1 MSAPG
6 QSQQQGTGAQPR
18 PTLTVFD
25 AVAMIVGIVIGVGI
39 FKAPSIV
46 AGNVSGETAFIALWV
61 AGGVISLIGALCYA
75 ELGSSHPNAGGE
87 YYFLRKAYG
96 DWLGF
101 LFAWARMTVIQTGAI
116 AAIAFVF
123 GDYASTLLPLGAKS
137 SAIYAGLAVIVITA
151 LNVAGTSQSKWVQNM
166 LTIALAAA
174 IIAVVLGGLTAPA
187 APVSA
192 LIPATGEA
200 RSWFSGLALI
210 FVLLTYGGWNEAAY
224 LTAEMRDTRRNI
236 VRALVIGIVVIT
248 VLYLLLNL
256 SYFRV
261 LGLSGMQSSKAVASD
276 LMKATWGEGGAWLLG
291 IVVVSAALTTLNATV
306 FTGARTNYAL
316 GRDFVIFRALGRWND
331 KASAPV
337 NALLVQGAVSLALVG
352 LASMTPD
359 GFQTMVAYTAPA
371 FWLFFLLTSIS
382 LFLLRR
388 QRNAYLSTGGAVNS
402 QRGDHGVWATY
413 QQDHYRVPLYPV
425 TPLLFAAACAYMSY
439 SSFNYAMSLDPGSIG
454 AMVGIAMLASGVPVL
469 MWARRRAAA
478 GMG

>member
-1 MSAPG
+1 MSAPA
-6 QSQQQGTGAQPR
+6 QQQGAQGQPR
-18 PTLTVFD
+18 PTLSVFD

-39 FKAPSIV
+39 FKAPAIV
-46 AGNVSGETAFIALWV
+46 AGNVSGETAFILLWV
-61 AGGVISLIGALCYA
+61 LGGLISLVGALCYA

-87 YYFLRKAYG
+87 YYFLSKAYG
-96 DWLGF
+96 SWLGF

-123 GDYASTLLPLGAKS
+123 GDYASTLLPLGASS
-137 SAIYAGLAVIVITA
+137 SAIYAGLAIVAITA
-151 LNVAGTSQSKWVQNM
+151 LNVAGTSQSKWVQNV
-166 LTIALAAA
+166 LTTALAL
-174 IIAVVLGGLTAPA
+174 VVLAIVVSGLTAAPPA
-187 APVSA
+187 PPAV
-192 LIPATGEA
+192 PATPTDGKA
-200 RSWFSGLALI
+200 WFSGLALI

-256 SYFRV
+256 AYLRA
-261 LGLSGMQSSKAVASD
+261 LGLSGMQASKAVASD

-291 IVVVSAALTTLNATV
+291 IVVVSAALSTLNATV

-316 GRDFVIFRALGRWND
+316 GRDFVIFRALGRWNES
-331 KASAPV
+331 ASAPV
-337 NALLVQGAVSLALVG
+337 NALLLQGAISLALVG
-352 LASMTPD
+352 LASFTPD
-359 GFQTMVAYTAPA
+359 GFQTMVGYTAPA
-371 FWLFFLLTSIS
+371 FWLFFLLTGIS

-388 QRNAYLSTGGAVNS
+388 QAPANA
-402 QRGDHGVWATY
+402 DPF
-413 QQDHYRVPLYPV
+413 RVPLYPL
-425 TPLLFAAACAYMSY
+425 TPLLFAAACAWMLY

-478 GMG
+478 GQ

>member
-6 QSQQQGTGAQPR
+6 QQETGGQPR
-18 PTLTVFD
+18 PTLSVFD

-39 FKAPSIV
+39 FKAPAIV

-61 AGGVISLIGALCYA
+61 IGGLISLVGALCYA

-87 YYFLRKAYG
+87 YYFLSKAYG
-96 DWLGF
+96 SWLGF

-137 SAIYAGLAVIVITA
+137 SAIYAALSVIAITA
-151 LNVAGTSQSKWVQNM
+151 LNVAGTSQSKWVQNA
-166 LTIALAAA
+166 LTVALAVA
-174 IIAVVLGGLTAPA
+174 ILAVVLGGLTAAPATPAPA
-187 APVSA
+187 AA
-192 LIPATGEA
+192 PAQGG
-200 RSWFSGLALI
+200 SWFSGLALI

-256 SYFRV
+256 AYLRA
-261 LGLSGMQSSKAVASD
+261 LGLSGMQASKAVASD

-291 IVVVSAALTTLNATV
+291 IVVVSAALSTLNATV

-316 GRDFVIFRALGRWND
+316 GRDFVIFRALGRWNES
-331 KASAPV
+331 ASAPV
-337 NALLVQGAVSLALVG
+337 NALLLQGAISLALVG
-352 LASMTPD
+352 LASFTPD

-371 FWLFFLLTSIS
+371 FWLFFLLTGIS

-388 QRNAYLSTGGAVNS
+388 HAPANA
-402 QRGDHGVWATY
+402 DPF
-413 QQDHYRVPLYPV
+413 RVPLYPL
-425 TPLLFAAACAYMSY
+425 TPILFAAACAWMLY

-478 GMG
+478 SQ

>member
-1 MSAPG
+1 VSAPG
-6 QSQQQGTGAQPR
+6 QQETGGQPR
-18 PTLTVFD
+18 PTLSVFD

-39 FKAPSIV
+39 FKAPAIV

-61 AGGVISLIGALCYA
+61 IGGLISLVGALCYA

-87 YYFLRKAYG
+87 YYFLSKAYG
-96 DWLGF
+96 SWLGF

-137 SAIYAGLAVIVITA
+137 SAIYAALSVIAITA
-151 LNVAGTSQSKWVQNM
+151 LNVAGTSQSKWVQNA
-166 LTIALAAA
+166 LTVALAVA
-174 IIAVVLGGLTAPA
+174 ILAVVLGGMTAAPATPAPA
-187 APVSA
+187 AA
-192 LIPATGEA
+192 PAQGG
-200 RSWFSGLALI
+200 SWFSGLALI

-256 SYFRV
+256 AYLRA
-261 LGLSGMQSSKAVASD
+261 LGLSGMQASKAVASD

-291 IVVVSAALTTLNATV
+291 IVVVSAALSTLNATV

-316 GRDFVIFRALGRWND
+316 GRDFVIFRALGRWNES
-331 KASAPV
+331 ASAPV
-337 NALLVQGAVSLALVG
+337 NALLLQGAISLALVG
-352 LASMTPD
+352 LASFTPD

-371 FWLFFLLTSIS
+371 FWLFFLLTGIS

-388 QRNAYLSTGGAVNS
+388 HVPANA
-402 QRGDHGVWATY
+402 DPF
-413 QQDHYRVPLYPV
+413 RVPLYPL
-425 TPLLFAAACAYMSY
+425 TPLLFAAACAWMLY

-469 MWARRRAAA
+469 MWARRRAA
-478 GMG
+478 GN

>member
-1 MSAPG
+1 MSAPV
-6 QSQQQGTGAQPR
+6 QPQANGAGGVPR

-87 YYFLRKAYG
+87 YYFLSRAYG

-123 GDYASTLLPLGAKS
+123 GDYATSLLPLGAKS
-137 SAIYAGLAVIVITA
+137 SAIYAALAVVAITA
-151 LNVAGTSQSKWVQNM
+151 LNVSGTHESKSVQNV
-166 LTIALAAA
+166 LTTALAAA
-174 IIAVVLGGLTAPA
+174 VLIVVVSGLTASGAPAPPA
-187 APVSA
+187 AAAPTEDRA
-192 LIPATGEA
+192 
-200 RSWFSGLALI
+200 WFSGLALI

-248 VLYLLLNL
+248 LLYLLLNL
-256 SYFRV
+256 AYLKA
-261 LGLSGMQSSKAVASD
+261 LGLGGMQASKAIASD
-276 LMKATWGEGGAWLLG
+276 LMRATWGEGGAWLLG
-291 IVVVSAALTTLNATV
+291 IVVVCAALSTLNATV

-316 GRDFVIFRALGRWND
+316 GRDFVIFRGLGRWNEN
-331 KASAPV
+331 ASAPV
-337 NALLVQGAVSLALVG
+337 NALLAQGAISLALVG
-352 LASMTPD
+352 LASFTPD

-371 FWLFFLLTSIS
+371 FWLFFLLTGVS
-382 LFLLRR
+382 LFPLRR
-388 QRNAYLSTGGAVNS
+388 HAPANENPF
-402 QRGDHGVWATY
+402 
-413 QQDHYRVPLYPV
+413 RVPLYPV
-425 TPLLFAAACAYMSY
+425 TPLLFAAACAYMLY
-439 SSFNYAMSLDPGSIG
+439 SSFMYAMSLDPGSIG

-469 MWARRRAAA
+469 MWARRRAAESV
-478 GMG
+478 

>member
-1 MSAPG
+1 VSAPA
-6 QSQQQGTGAQPR
+6 QPQGGAGQPR
-18 PTLTVFD
+18 PTLSVFD

-39 FKAPSIV
+39 FKAPAIV
-46 AGNVSGETAFIALWV
+46 AGNVSGETAFILLWV
-61 AGGVISLIGALCYA
+61 LGGFISLVGALCYA

-87 YYFLRKAYG
+87 YHFLSKAYG
-96 DWLGF
+96 SWLGF

-137 SAIYAGLAVIVITA
+137 SAIYAALSIIAITA
-151 LNVAGTSQSKWVQNM
+151 LNVAGTSQSKWVQNA
-166 LTIALAAA
+166 LTVALAVA
-174 IIAVVLGGLTAPA
+174 ILAVVLGGMTAAPATPAPA
-187 APVSA
+187 AA
-192 LIPATGEA
+192 PAQGG
-200 RSWFSGLALI
+200 SWFSGLALI

-256 SYFRV
+256 AYLKA
-261 LGLSGMQSSKAVASD
+261 LGLSGMQASRAVASD

-291 IVVVSAALTTLNATV
+291 IVVVSAALSTLNATV

-316 GRDFVIFRALGRWND
+316 GRDFVIFRALGRWNES
-331 KASAPV
+331 ASAPV
-337 NALLVQGAVSLALVG
+337 NALLLQGAISLALVG
-352 LASMTPD
+352 LASFTPD

-371 FWLFFLLTSIS
+371 FWLFFLLTGIS

-388 QRNAYLSTGGAVNS
+388 HVPANA
-402 QRGDHGVWATY
+402 DPF
-413 QQDHYRVPLYPV
+413 RVPLYPL
-425 TPLLFAAACAYMSY
+425 TPILFAAACAWMLY

-478 GMG
+478 SQ

>member
-6 QSQQQGTGAQPR
+6 QAQNPGGQPR

-25 AVAMIVGIVIGVGI
+25 AVSMIVGIVIGVGI
-39 FKAPSIV
+39 FKAPAIV
-46 AGNVSGETAFIALWV
+46 AGNVSGETAFIALWLF
-61 AGGVISLIGALCYA
+61 GGAISLVGALCYA

-87 YYFLRKAYG
+87 YYFLSKAYG

-101 LFAWARMTVIQTGAI
+101 LFAWARMMVIQTGAI

-123 GDYASTLLPLGAKS
+123 GDYATTLLPLGAKS
-137 SAIYAGLAVIVITA
+137 SAIYAGIAVIVITA
-151 LNVAGTSQSKWVQNM
+151 LNAAGTAQSKWVQNA
-166 LTIALAAA
+166 LTVALALAILAIVVGGFGAA
-174 IIAVVLGGLTAPA
+174 PAAPA
-187 APVSA
+187 APVA
-192 LIPATGEA
+192 AAPAAEGKA
-200 RSWFSGLALI
+200 WFSGLALI

-256 SYFRV
+256 AYLRA
-261 LGLSGMQSSKAVASD
+261 LGLGGVQASKAVASD
-276 LMKATWGEGGAWLLG
+276 LMRATWGEGGAWLLG
-291 IVVVSAALTTLNATV
+291 IVVVSAALSTLNATV

-316 GRDFVIFRALGRWND
+316 GRDFIIFRALGRWND
-331 KASAPV
+331 NASAPV
-337 NALLVQGAVSLALVG
+337 NALLVQGAIALALVG

-359 GFQTMVAYTAPA
+359 GFQTMVGYTAPA

-388 QRNAYLSTGGAVNS
+388 HAPVNP
-402 QRGDHGVWATY
+402 DPF
-413 QQDHYRVPLYPV
+413 RVPLYPV
-425 TPLLFAAACAYMSY
+425 TPILFCAACAWMLY

-469 MWARRRAAA
+469 MWAKRKGRA
-478 GMG
+478 